1 MHRFPLVSHTRWMY
15 TRRMRDMSAPPP
27 TQDSRNPRWFS
38 FCLRAGVL
46 ILLTFGLTLA
56 LRMLEW
62 PSWQNPEYRLGHEW
76 LLATHDAYHWVAGA
90 EGFEHGAG
98 HPMSEMLRLLARLTG
113 MLPASLGFWLPP
125 VFAALTAVLMFLW
138 VWAIGAMEAG
148 LCAGVLC
155 SLAPGF
161 LARTLLGYYDTD
173 LITLCFPLLITL
185 IPVCWG
191 TRFLRR
197 PRLVPRTAP
206 DSGMVL
212 RFAFGPTFFAT
223 ERYRKN
229 PLSPFWA
236 WALALSG
243 FFAWWG
249 TEWHSVFHYLV
260 RYNTA
265 LLALLALVLA
275 PPGQRF
281 HMLLSAVLYGLPAL
295 GGLPGLCFTLVF
307 CLPDIG
313 EVMPTTMRTW
323 IPSRALFARPSVV
336 AGLYCLML
344 PLFFSPDVLDMLMGH
359 LAGYIKTAGDLK
371 IDDAGICLVFPSVA
385 QSIIEVQDLTL
396 TEALFYFYPW
406 GFISVMGLAG
416 FALVVIRRPCA
427 LFLLPLAALGLLSM
441 KMGGRMIMFGAP
453 VVALG
458 LALPVTTLACG
469 LLRSEVRGFWSGFTI
484 SLVLLGILGEPVAEL
499 IPAIFNGPI
508 LNRRHAEALVRARAV
523 SPEDAILWLWWDW
536 GYAAQHF
543 ARRRVIADGA
553 IHGGPSLYLP
563 AAVLT
568 TDNPRFARQIIKY
581 TASKNNEASDVFKG
595 LDNAEAE
602 ALMQKLRAPQNPL
615 IQAPGRQFVVVAFDM
630 LRLGF
635 WITNFGSW
643 DFVRQTGIGSA
654 ISIIPQQLTYHL
666 EDGEVLVEG
675 ASSSISAST
684 INVFEDGKF
693 SRRNYIG
700 EWLDKHPNAG
710 EDARRKYFER
720 RRNIHFFFNRVTDEK
735 LVVDERLYNSLMVQL
750 LISPPGDPALSE
762 HFRLVYDN
770 VFCRVYEV
778 I

>member
-1 MHRFPLVSHTRWMY
+1 MLEML
-15 TRRMRDMSAPPP
+15 SASSAS
-27 TQDSRNPRWFS
+27 DSRRPHWFF

-46 ILLTFGLTLA
+46 ILLTFGLTFA

-62 PSWQNPEYRLGHEW
+62 PSWQNPEYRLGQEW

-90 EGFEHGAG
+90 EGFEHGVG
-98 HPMSEMLRLLARLTG
+98 HPMSEMLRLLSILAG
-113 MLPASLGFWLPP
+113 IPPASLGFWLPP

-138 VWAIGAMEAG
+138 VWAIGGMEAG

-161 LARTLLGYYDTD
+161 LARTLFGYYDTD

-206 DSGMVL
+206 DSGMAL
-212 RFAFGPTFFAT
+212 RFACGPTFFAT
-223 ERYRKN
+223 ERYKKN

-243 FFAWWG
+243 LFAWWG

-275 PPGQRF
+275 PPGQRL

-295 GGLPGLCFTLVF
+295 GGLPGLCFVLVF

-313 EVMPTTMRTW
+313 EAMPATLRAW
-323 IPSRALFARPSVV
+323 FPSRAFFARPAVI
-336 AGLYCLML
+336 AGLCCLML
-344 PLFFSPDVLDMLMGH
+344 PLFFDQNILEMLMGH
-359 LAGYIKTAGDLK
+359 LTGYIKTAGDLK
-371 IDDAGICLVFPSVA
+371 IDDAGIRLVFPSVA

-396 TEALFYFYPW
+396 TEALFYFHPW
-406 GFISVMGLAG
+406 GFVSVMGLAG
-416 FALVVIRRPCA
+416 FALVVIRRPCT

-441 KMGGRMIMFGAP
+441 KMGGRMVMFGAP
-453 VVALG
+453 VIALG
-458 LALPVTTLACG
+458 LTLPVTTLVCS
-469 LLRSEVRGFWSGFTI
+469 LLRSEVRGFWSGFAI
-484 SLVLLGILGEPVAEL
+484 SLVLLGVLGAPVAEL
-499 IPAIFNGPI
+499 IPAMFNGPI

-543 ARRRVIADGA
+543 SRRRVVADGA

-563 AAVLT
+563 AAVFA
-568 TDNPRFARQIIKY
+568 TDNPRFARQLIKY
-581 TASKNNEASDVFKG
+581 AASKNNEASDVFEG
-595 LDNAEAE
+595 LDNAGAE
-602 ALMQKLRAPQNPL
+602 ALMQKLRAPQTPPV
-615 IQAPGRQFVVVAFDM
+615 QAPGRQFIVVAFEM

-643 DFVRQTGIGSA
+643 NFVRQTGIGSA

-666 EDGEVLVEG
+666 ENGEVLVEG

-693 SRRNYIG
+693 SRRNYIQ
-700 EWLDKHPNAG
+700 EWLDKNPNAG
-710 EDARRKYFER
+710 EDVRRRYFER

-735 LVVDERLYNSLMVQL
+735 LVIDERLYNSLMVQL
-750 LISPPGDPALSE
+750 LISSPGDPALSE